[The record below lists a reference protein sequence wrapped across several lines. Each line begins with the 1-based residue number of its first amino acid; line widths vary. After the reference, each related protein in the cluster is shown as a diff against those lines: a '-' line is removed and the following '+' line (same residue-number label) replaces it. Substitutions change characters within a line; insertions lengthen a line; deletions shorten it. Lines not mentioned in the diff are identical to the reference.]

1 MIVYLD
7 SSFVIRRL
15 LGVGKPVEFWGRW
28 EKAYAST
35 LMRTECYRIA
45 NNLRLD
51 GKLDDAGRAR
61 LGSWIETVCRA
72 VTQVPVT
79 DNVMKRASEAYPVA
93 VGTLQALHL
102 ATMQELESV
111 RGVKCVLASDDEG
124 LLQAA
129 KAIGIAE
136 AVDEPKPAKKTVK
149 RTAPKRD
156 GEGASPTVE
165 PPADMPADGEPGATE

>member
-15 LGVGKPVEFWGRW
+15 LGVGKPTEFWGKW

-45 NNLRLD
+45 NNLRLA

-61 LGSWIETVCRA
+61 LGAWIETVCSA
-72 VTQVPVT
+72 VTQISLT
-79 DNVMKRASEAYPVA
+79 DNVLKRAADAYPVE

-111 RGVKCVLASDDEG
+111 YGVKCVLASDDEG
-124 LLQAA
+124 LVQAA
-129 KAIGIAE
+129 KALGIAE
-136 AVDEPKPAKKTVK
+136 AAAASKPA
-149 RTAPKRD
+149 
-156 GEGASPTVE
+156 EGASSAAE
-165 PPADMPADGEPGATE
+165 

>member
-15 LGVGKPVEFWGRW
+15 LGVGKPAEFWGKW

-35 LMRTECYRIA
+35 LMRTECFRIA
-45 NNLRLD
+45 NNLRLA

-61 LGSWIETVCRA
+61 LGAWIETVCNA
-72 VTQVPVT
+72 VTQIPLT
-79 DNVMKRASEAYPVA
+79 DNVMKRAAEAYPVE

-111 RGVKCVLASDDEG
+111 HGVKCVLASDDDG
-124 LLQAA
+124 LVQAA
-129 KAIGIAE
+129 KSLGISE
-136 AVDEPKPAKKTVK
+136 ATDAAPAKPA
-149 RTAPKRD
+149 
-156 GEGASPTVE
+156 E
-165 PPADMPADGEPGATE
+165 GEPGAAE